1 MKKRK
6 IMIAALGMAFLLTAC
21 GNGAA
26 ENEAAEG
33 AEIGDANSAAEE
45 ETQAD
50 SAEDTKDTGVN
61 DAESPAGENDG
72 GGNAADAESM
82 LESMT
87 IDYSEAVAMAISKE
101 WNVEGEEEGY
111 LFSADGSGEH
121 RLEGETERF
130 QYTCGFDEENNIL
143 VRITAKER
151 EETYKIT
158 TDETG
163 YGIYLEAME
172 GAEGIAGKKL
182 LTPADLKILD
192 IDDAK
197 VTGILGV
204 WEDDG
209 GNRYEFTKGNEFL
222 ILTAEGNNG
231 TFCAAEKED
240 GILEISILVAGGN
253 LRYEYGLQDNGQTLQ
268 LYNRDAESYYY
279 WNRNE

>member
-1 MKKRK
+1 MKKRM
-6 IMIAALGMAFLLTAC
+6 IMAVVLGMAFLFTAC

-33 AEIGDANSAAEE
+33 AEIGDNSAAKEE
-45 ETQAD
+45 AQAD
-50 SAEDTKDTGVN
+50 SAEDTKDTGIN
-61 DAESPAGENDG
+61 NAESPAGENDG
-72 GGNAADAESM
+72 EGSMADAESV
-82 LESMT
+82 LENMT
-87 IDYSEAVAMAISKE
+87 IDYSEAVALAISKE

-111 LFSADGSGEH
+111 MFSTDGSGEH
-121 RLEGETERF
+121 RLERETERF

-143 VRITAKER
+143 VQITAKER
-151 EETYKIT
+151 EETYRIT

-172 GAEGIAGKKL
+172 GEEGIAGKKL
-182 LTPADLKILD
+182 LTPAGLKILD
-192 IDDAK
+192 IDDEK

-209 GNRYEFTKGNEFL
+209 GNRYEFTKDSEFL
-222 ILTAEGNNG
+222 ILTAEDSNG

-240 GILEISILVAGGN
+240 GTLEVSILVAGGN
-253 LRYEYGLQDNGQTLQ
+253 LRYEYSLQDDGQTLQ

-279 WNRNE
+279 WHRNE

>member
-1 MKKRK
+1 MKKRM
-6 IMIAALGMAFLLTAC
+6 IMAVVLGMTFLLTAC

-26 ENEAAEG
+26 GNEAAEG
-33 AEIGDANSAAEE
+33 AEIGDNSAAKEE
-45 ETQAD
+45 AQAD

-61 DAESPAGENDG
+61 SAESPAGENDG
-72 GGNAADAESM
+72 EGSMVDAESM
-82 LESMT
+82 LENMT

-121 RLEGETERF
+121 RLEGKTERF

-143 VRITAKER
+143 VRITAEER
-151 EETYKIT
+151 EETYRIT

-163 YGIYLEAME
+163 YGIYMEAIE
-172 GAEGIAGKKL
+172 GAEGISGKKL

-192 IDDAK
+192 IDDEK
-197 VTGILGV
+197 VRGIFGV

-209 GNRYEFTKGNEFL
+209 GNRYEFTKDNEFL
-222 ILTAEGNNG
+222 ILTAEDSDG
-231 TFCAAEKED
+231 TFCVAEKED
-240 GILEISILVAGGN
+240 GVLEVSILVAGGN
-253 LRYEYGLQDNGQTLQ
+253 LRYECSLQDDGQTLQ

-279 WNRNE
+279 WHRNE

>member
-1 MKKRK
+1 MKKRM
-6 IMIAALGMAFLLTAC
+6 IMAVVVGMAFLLTAC
-21 GNGAA
+21 GNAAA
-26 ENEAAEG
+26 ENGAAEG

-50 SAEDTKDTGVN
+50 SAEDTKDPGVGN
-61 DAESPAGENDG
+61 AESLAGENDG
-72 GGNAADAESM
+72 EGSTADAESM
-82 LESMT
+82 LENMT

-101 WNVEGEEEGY
+101 WNVEGEKEGY
-111 LFSADGSGEH
+111 MFSTDGSGEH

-143 VRITAKER
+143 VRITAEER
-151 EETYKIT
+151 EETYRIT

-172 GAEGIAGKKL
+172 GEEGIARKKL

-192 IDDAK
+192 INDVK

-209 GNRYEFTKGNEFL
+209 GNRYEFTKDSEFL
-222 ILTAEGNNG
+222 ILTAEDSNG

-240 GILEISILVAGGN
+240 GILEVSILVAGGN
-253 LRYEYGLQDNGQTLQ
+253 LRYEYSLQGDGRTLQ

-279 WNRNE
+279 WHRNE

>member
-1 MKKRK
+1 MKKRM
-6 IMIAALGMAFLLTAC
+6 IMAVALGMTFLLTAC

-33 AEIGDANSAAEE
+33 AEIGDNSAAKEE
-45 ETQAD
+45 AQAD
-50 SAEDTKDTGVN
+50 SAESVL
-61 DAESPAGENDG
+61 EN
-72 GGNAADAESM
+72 
-82 LESMT
+82 MT

-121 RLEGETERF
+121 RLEGETERI

-143 VRITAKER
+143 VRIMAKER
-151 EETYKIT
+151 EETYRIT

-192 IDDAK
+192 IDDEK

-209 GNRYEFTKGNEFL
+209 GNRYEFTKENEFL
-222 ILTAEGNNG
+222 ILTAEDSNG
-231 TFCAAEKED
+231 TFCAAEKKD
-240 GILEISILVAGGN
+240 GILEVLILVAGGN
-253 LRYEYGLQDNGQTLQ
+253 LRYEYSLQDDGRTLQ

-279 WNRNE
+279 WHRNE

>member
-1 MKKRK
+1 MKKRM
-6 IMIAALGMAFLLTAC
+6 IMAVVVGMVFLFTAC
-21 GNGAA
+21 GNGTA
-26 ENEAAEG
+26 ENETTEG
-33 AEIGDANSAAEE
+33 AEIGDAKSAGEE
-45 ETQAD
+45 EAQAD
-50 SAEDTKDTGVN
+50 SAEDTKDPGVDN
-61 DAESPAGENDG
+61 AESLADENDG
-72 GGNAADAESM
+72 EGSTADAESM
-82 LESMT
+82 LENMT

-111 LFSADGSGEH
+111 MFSTDGSGEH

-143 VRITAKER
+143 VRITAEER
-151 EETYKIT
+151 EETYRIT

-163 YGIYLEAME
+163 YGIYLEAM
-172 GAEGIAGKKL
+172 EGIAGKKL

-192 IDDAK
+192 INDAK

-209 GNRYEFTKGNEFL
+209 GNRYEFTKDSEFL
-222 ILTAEGNNG
+222 ILTAEDSNG

-240 GILEISILVAGGN
+240 GILEVSILVAGGN
-253 LRYEYGLQDNGQTLQ
+253 LRYEYSLQDDERTLQ

-279 WNRNE
+279 WHRNE

>member
-1 MKKRK
+1 MKKRM
-6 IMIAALGMAFLLTAC
+6 IMAVVVGMVFLFTAC
-21 GNGAA
+21 GNGTA
-26 ENEAAEG
+26 ENETTEG
-33 AEIGDANSAAEE
+33 AEIGDAKSAGEE
-45 ETQAD
+45 EAQAD
-50 SAEDTKDTGVN
+50 SAEDTKDPGVDN
-61 DAESPAGENDG
+61 AESLADENDG
-72 GGNAADAESM
+72 EGSTADAESM
-82 LESMT
+82 LENMT

-111 LFSADGSGEH
+111 MFSTDGSGEH

-143 VRITAKER
+143 VRITAEER
-151 EETYKIT
+151 EETYRIT

-163 YGIYLEAME
+163 YGIYLEAM
-172 GAEGIAGKKL
+172 EGIAGKKL

-192 IDDAK
+192 INDAK

-209 GNRYEFTKGNEFL
+209 GNRYEFTKDSEFL
-222 ILTAEGNNG
+222 ILTAEDSNG

-240 GILEISILVAGGN
+240 GTLEVSILVAGGN
-253 LRYEYGLQDNGQTLQ
+253 LRYEYDLQDDGQTLQ

-279 WNRNE
+279 WHRNE